1 MTNYYRPGDWYAIC
15 DVCGFKYH
23 GSQLRLRW
31 DGLRVCPKDFEYRNR
46 QDFVKVIPDHP
57 TPAWTRPQPP
67 DVFETNTCTIQGRS
81 AIAGHAVAGC
91 MVAGLNPEF

>member
-1 MTNYYRPGDWYAIC
+1 MTNEYKSGDWYAIC

-23 GSQLRLRW
+23 ATKLRLRW

-57 TPAWTRPQPP
+57 TPAWTRPPAP
-67 DVFETNTCTIQGRS
+67 DVFITNTCTIEGRS
-81 AIAGHAVAGC
+81 CIVDYAVVDCA
-91 MVAGLNPEF
+91 VVDLVPEF